1 MLELN
6 DKSTNDLES
15 SYKKANRQNRQ
26 LAENLQEI
34 ALRDKTS
41 QEKNK
46 ILEKRVADLEK
57 KLNKEIRN
65 KLEAERQLREAKKPT
80 YGQNS
85 LTD

>member
-15 SYKKANRQNRQ
+15 SYKKANLQNRQ

-65 KLEAERQLREAKKPT
+65 KLEAERQLREAKKPK